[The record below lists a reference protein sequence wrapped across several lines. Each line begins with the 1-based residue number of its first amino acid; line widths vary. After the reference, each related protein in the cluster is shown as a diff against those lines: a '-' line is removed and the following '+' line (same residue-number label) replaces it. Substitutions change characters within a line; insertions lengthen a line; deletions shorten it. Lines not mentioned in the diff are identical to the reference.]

1 MYFINPSHINVNLP
15 QDCDDEDIGM
25 DLLPPPRTSARPT
38 AMSYIVRRIQ
48 LAHICR
54 EIVDSIPRNKTTD
67 EVPYS
72 DVMRLDQKLLL
83 FIENLPFFFKLDP
96 QSRHQAK
103 VLDAMNPHLSMLR
116 FCITRAAHSR
126 RVKLHQR
133 FVLMLGSD
141 PRYVYSRNAC
151 IESAKI
157 IMQFYDGLLNDT
169 TSEHNNP
176 LMISAR
182 MGIAMHY
189 MHLALVVL
197 VMDLCVNRGMADEA
211 EIKTVVRDGLKILD
225 VNADKKHPWFERFAQ
240 SLKDTLSKHGIALT
254 GSSGEDSTADSD
266 FAAFWESLMRSDPS
280 LDFDA
285 WNSAFSAAD
294 MRPL

>member
-25 DLLPPPRTSARPT
+25 DLPPTRTSARPT

-54 EIVDSIPRNKTTD
+54 EIVDSISSNRSIAD
-67 EVPYS
+67 IPYS
-72 DVMRLDQKLLL
+72 EVMRLDQKLLS
-83 FIENLPFFFKLDP
+83 FIDNLPFFFRLDP
-96 QSRHQAK
+96 QARRQAK

-141 PRYVYSRNAC
+141 SRYVYSRNAC

-169 TSEHNNP
+169 TSEHDNP

-211 EIKTVVRDGLKILD
+211 EIKTVVRDGLKIFD

-240 SLKDTLSKHGIALT
+240 SLKDTLSRHGVALM
-254 GSSGEDSTADSD
+254 GSPPEDLVADSD
-266 FAAFWESLMRSDPS
+266 FEAFWESLMRSDPS
-280 LDFDA
+280 DDFDA
-285 WNSAFSAAD
+285 WNSAFSAVD
-294 MRPL
+294 TRPL

>member
-1 MYFINPSHINVNLP
+1 MYFINAPQINVNVP
-15 QDCDDEDIGM
+15 QDCDDEDIAM
-25 DLLPPPRTSARPT
+25 DLPPTRTSERPT
-38 AMSYIVRRIQ
+38 AMSYIVQRIQ

-54 EIVDSIPRNKTTD
+54 EIVDSIPRNRVVAD
-67 EVPYS
+67 ISYS
-72 DVMRLDQKLLL
+72 EVMRLDQKLLS
-83 FIENLPFFFKLDP
+83 FIDNLPFFFKLDP
-96 QSRHQAK
+96 QSRHQAR
-103 VLDAMNPHLSMLR
+103 VLDTMNPHLSMLR

-141 PRYVYSRNAC
+141 PRHTYSRNAC

-157 IMQFYDGLLNDT
+157 IMQFYDGLLNNSP
-169 TSEHNNP
+169 SEHDNP

-211 EIKTVVRDGLKILD
+211 KIKTIVRDGLRIFD
-225 VNADKKHPWFERFAQ
+225 VNADKKYPWFQRFSQA
-240 SLKDTLSKHGIALT
+240 LKDTLCKHGI
-254 GSSGEDSTADSD
+254 GVMGCSGQGLMAESD
-266 FAAFWESLMRSDPS
+266 FEAFWESLMQSDLS
-280 LDFDA
+280 MNFDA
-285 WNSAFSAAD
+285 WNSAFSAVD
-294 MRPL
+294 TRPL